1 VCEELLFRATPG
13 GVEFVLT
20 EKYSNDKNFLGPQY
34 DSGNEPMTQSATN
47 HFLAQCPPK
56 PECLKVLEGRRA
68 SVPLLSFLLFMMLVP
83 ALFAQTAERAEP
95 PAAPLYVIQPNDLLR
110 IFVWKQTDMS
120 GQVLV
125 RPDGRISLPLVQDIQ
140 AAGRTPAE
148 LKQKIEES
156 LKEYLEFPTVT
167 VIVDAIQSYRVFV
180 TGQVTKPGP
189 IMSEKPI
196 TVLQAIAL
204 AGGFLPVAKPAETV
218 VVRSTSEGSTL
229 FRFNY
234 PEVIKGEHFNQN
246 IMLKTGDVVV
256 VP

>member
-1 VCEELLFRATPG
+1 
-13 GVEFVLT
+13 
-20 EKYSNDKNFLGPQY
+20 
-34 DSGNEPMTQSATN
+34 MIQSATH
-47 HFLAQCPPK
+47 HFLAQRPAK
-56 PECLKVLEGRRA
+56 QECLKGPKGPRA
-68 SVPLLSFLLFMMLVP
+68 SVPLLSFLLLVTLVP
-83 ALFAQTAERAEP
+83 AFLAQTAEHTESSA
-95 PAAPLYVIQPNDLLR
+95 ASLSTAPLYVIQPNDVLR

-148 LKQKIEES
+148 LKQNIEES
-156 LKEYLEFPTVT
+156 LKEYIEFPTVT
-167 VIVDAIQSYRVFV
+167 VIVDAIQSYKVFV

-196 TVLQAIAL
+196 SVLQALAL
-204 AGGFLPVAKPAETV
+204 AGGFLPLSKPAEIII
-218 VVRSTSEGSTL
+218 VRTTTDGGTL

-234 PEVIKGEHFNQN
+234 PEFIKGDHFNQN
-246 IMLKTGDVVV
+246 ITLKTGDVVV

>member
-1 VCEELLFRATPG
+1 
-13 GVEFVLT
+13 
-20 EKYSNDKNFLGPQY
+20 
-34 DSGNEPMTQSATN
+34 MIQSATH
-47 HFLAQCPPK
+47 HFLARCPPK
-56 PECLKVLEGRRA
+56 PECLKVPKGRRA
-68 SVPLLSFLLFMMLVP
+68 LVPLLSFLLLVTLVP
-83 ALFAQTAERAEP
+83 AFLAQTAEHAEP
-95 PAAPLYVIQPNDLLR
+95 STVPLYVIQPNDLLK
-110 IFVWKQTDMS
+110 IFVWKQPDMS

-148 LKQKIEES
+148 LKQNIEES
-156 LKEYLEFPTVT
+156 LKEYIGFPTVT

-180 TGQVTKPGP
+180 TGQVSKPGP

-196 TVLQAIAL
+196 SVLQAIAL
-204 AGGFLPVAKPAETV
+204 AGGFGQMAKSADTV
-218 VVRSTSEGSTL
+218 IVRSTSEGSTL

-246 IMLKTGDVVV
+246 ITLKTGDVVV

>member
-1 VCEELLFRATPG
+1 
-13 GVEFVLT
+13 
-20 EKYSNDKNFLGPQY
+20 
-34 DSGNEPMTQSATN
+34 MTQYTADHS
-47 HFLAQCPPK
+47 P
-56 PECLKVLEGRRA
+56 EGRPQTVKCLGRRTMRRLPV
-68 SVPLLSFLLFMMLVP
+68 SFLCFLLSMAVVRP
-83 ALFAQTAERAEP
+83 SFAQAPERAEP
-95 PAAPLYVIQPNDLLR
+95 PATPLYVIGPNDLLK
-110 IFVWKQTDMS
+110 IFVWKQPDMS

-140 AAGRTPAE
+140 AAGRTPEE
-148 LKQKIEES
+148 LKKGIEES
-156 LKEYLEFPTVT
+156 LKEYIEVPTVT

-189 IMSEKPI
+189 IMVEKPI

-204 AGGFLPVAKPAETV
+204 AGGFLALSKPAETV
-218 VVRSTSEGSTL
+218 IVRSTAEGSTL

-246 IMLKTGDVVV
+246 ITLKTGDVVV

>member
-1 VCEELLFRATPG
+1 
-13 GVEFVLT
+13 
-20 EKYSNDKNFLGPQY
+20 
-34 DSGNEPMTQSATN
+34 MTQSST
-47 HFLAQCPPK
+47 HHLLAQGCSRPK
-56 PECLKVLEGRRA
+56 CLKVPKGRRA
-68 SVPLLSFLLFMMLVP
+68 SVPLLFFVLFIILVP
-83 ALFAQTAERAEP
+83 SLFAQTPERAESP
-95 PAAPLYVIQPNDLLR
+95 TVPLYVIQPNDLLK
-110 IFVWKQTDMS
+110 IFVWKQPDMS

-167 VIVDAIQSYRVFV
+167 VIVEAIQSYRVFV

-189 IMSEKPI
+189 ITTEKAI
-196 TVLQAIAL
+196 SVLQAIAL
-204 AGGFLPVAKPAETV
+204 AGGFLPVARPAETV
-218 VVRSTSEGSTL
+218 IVRSTSEGSTL

-246 IMLKTGDVVV
+246 IMLRTGDVVV

>member
-1 VCEELLFRATPG
+1 
-13 GVEFVLT
+13 
-20 EKYSNDKNFLGPQY
+20 
-34 DSGNEPMTQSATN
+34 MIQSATH
-47 HFLAQCPPK
+47 HFLAQCPAK
-56 PECLKVLEGRRA
+56 PECLKGPKGLRA
-68 SVPLLSFLLFMMLVP
+68 CAPLLSFLLLVTLVP
-83 ALFAQTAERAEP
+83 AFLAQTGEHAESSAAP
-95 PAAPLYVIQPNDLLR
+95 LSTAPLYVIQPNDVLR

-148 LKQKIEES
+148 LKQNIEES
-156 LKEYLEFPTVT
+156 LKEYIEFPTVT
-167 VIVDAIQSYRVFV
+167 VIVDAIQSYKVFV

-196 TVLQAIAL
+196 SVLQALAL
-204 AGGFLPVAKPAETV
+204 AGGFLPLSKPAEIII
-218 VVRSTSEGSTL
+218 VRTTTDGGTL

-246 IMLKTGDVVV
+246 IALKTGDVVV